1 MTIKDEIEKL
11 MGAKKYKPLLREE
24 IAHKL
29 GIGKREYKEFFS
41 ILDDLE
47 KEGIILKATNNR
59 YGLLNDEYLVVGK
72 LESHEKGFGFVIS
85 KDRIGEDVYIPADS
99 INGAMHGDKVVANL
113 IVKKLIVGK
122 EIDKRQEGEIIRIL
136 ERANQTV
143 IGTYEDNGNFGFVI
157 PDNHKIV
164 YDIFIPKGSSLN
176 AKDHQK
182 VVVEITRWPE
192 LRRNPEGRVIEVL
205 GYLTEKGTDILSIIR
220 QFDLPE
226 EFPEAVKKEAIR
238 VAQEIS
244 DKDLSGR
251 LDLRD
256 LKTFTIDGAD
266 AKDLDD
272 AVSIERLNNGNCRL
286 GVHIADVSHYVRA
299 NSLLD
304 KEALLRGNSVY
315 LFDRVIPMLPA
326 ELSNGICSLN
336 PNVDRLTMTVFME
349 ININGKVVSHE
360 IHESVIN
367 SKVRLIYDD
376 VSDLL
381 EGEKDAELE
390 KKLNIV
396 SKELFI
402 MKDLMTILSKKR
414 KKRGSI
420 DFDIPESL
428 IELDENGIPF
438 NIKKRDRRIAD
449 RLIEEFMLITNE
461 TIAERFFW
469 EEIPFLYRVHEKPN
483 EEKVATFVKFIHNF
497 GYTIKGRE
505 IHPKD
510 FQRLTQELK
519 GKKEEPIISTLLLR
533 TMQKAVYS
541 AEPGL
546 HFGLATLYYSHFTA
560 PIRRYPD
567 LQIHRIIKESLQGKL
582 SGKRISLLDNI
593 LADIAE
599 HTSKTERRAEE
610 AEREVEDLKK
620 AQYMVTKI
628 GEEFDGII
636 SSVTNFGMFV
646 QLENTVEGLVHFKNM
661 TDDFY
666 YFNESNYS
674 IVGERTKKTYRL
686 GDEIR
691 IKVIGADV
699 GKKNIDFAVV
709 ESEFDTED

>member
-1 MTIKDEIEKL
+1 MIIKDEIKKL
-11 MGAKKYKPLLREE
+11 MGGKKYKPLLREE
-24 IAHKL
+24 LAQKF
-29 GIGKREYKEFFS
+29 GINKGEYKEFFKV
-41 ILDDLE
+41 LEDLE
-47 KEGIILKATNNR
+47 KEGVILKATNNR

-72 LESHEKGFGFVIS
+72 LESHEKGFGFVVS
-85 KDRIGEDVYIPADS
+85 KDRIGEDVYIPAEH

-113 IVKKLIVGK
+113 VFRKEVG
-122 EIDKRQEGEIIRIL
+122 KRQEGEIIRIL

-157 PDNHKIV
+157 PDNHKIA
-164 YDIFIPKGSSLN
+164 YDIFIPKGSSLK

-192 LRRNPEGRVIEVL
+192 LRRNPEGKIVEVL
-205 GYLTEKGTDILSIIR
+205 GYLSDKGTDILSIIR
-220 QFDLPE
+220 QFNLPE
-226 EFPEAVKKEAIR
+226 EFPQAVINEAIR
-238 VAQEIS
+238 VSEEV
-244 DKDLSGR
+244 DKDDLIGR

-272 AVSIERLNNGNCRL
+272 AISIEKLKNGNFKL
-286 GVHIADVSHYVRA
+286 GVHISDVAHYVRP

-304 KEALLRGNSVY
+304 KESLLRGNSVY
-315 LFDRVIPMLPA
+315 LLDRVIPMLPH

-336 PNVDRLTMTVFME
+336 PNVDRLTMSVFME

-360 IHESVIN
+360 IYESVIN
-367 SKVRLIYDD
+367 SKARLIYND

-381 EGEKDAELE
+381 EGKEDTNMERLSLVAEE
-390 KKLNIV
+390 I
-396 SKELFI
+396 FI
-402 MKDLMTILSKKR
+402 MKDLMTILSKR
-414 KKRGSI
+414 RTKRGSI
-420 DFDIPESL
+420 DFDFPESY
-428 IELDENGIPF
+428 IELDENGVPID
-438 NIKKRDRRIAD
+438 IRKRDRRIAD
-449 RLIEEFMLITNE
+449 RLIEEFMLVTNE

-469 EEIPFLYRVHEKPN
+469 EEVPFLYRVHEKPN
-483 EEKVATFVKFIHNF
+483 EEKVASFVKFIHNF
-497 GYTIKGRE
+497 GYSIKGKE
-505 IHPKD
+505 LHPKD

-546 HFGLATLYYSHFTA
+546 HFGLAALYYSHFTA

-567 LQIHRIIKESLQGKL
+567 LQIHRIIKESLHGKL
-582 SGKRISLLDNI
+582 SSKRIGVLENI
-593 LADIAE
+593 LPDVAD

-610 AEREVEDLKK
+610 AEREVDDLKK
-620 AQYMVTKI
+620 AQYMVSKI
-628 GEEFDGII
+628 GEEFDGIV

-646 QLENTVEGLVHFKNM
+646 QLENTVEGLIHFKNM

-666 YFNESNYS
+666 YFDESNYS

-699 GKKNIDFAVV
+699 GKKNIDFALAEV
-709 ESEFDTED
+709 DTED